1 LLGCLRQ
8 YSRER
13 ASESFLEMGMSQ
25 TADEVEPYLQ
35 GTGERMPPGESVFAR
50 RLAVVALPVDQ
61 QYRASHYRRRSPLQF
76 SPAPRKPLRRSGCA
90 PLAPQSQR
98 IPARF
103 TDRCTMLT
111 DASSRCSGSNSD
123 GPRRR
128 TPESRGFSLLLKAS
142 F

>member
-1 LLGCLRQ
+1 
-8 YSRER
+8 
-13 ASESFLEMGMSQ
+13 MGL
-25 TADEVEPYLQ
+25 TDAHKELAEAGEVLNKADGFDK

-50 RLAVVALPVDQ
+50 RLAVVDLPVDQ
-61 QYRASHYRRRSPLQF
+61 QYRDSHYRRRSPLQF